1 MRLACLALFVPSL
14 ATAQRG
20 GRGAAGA
27 DSVLPTDVSWR
38 NIGPNASGRMVAIA
52 GSGARAS
59 EYYIGTTG
67 GGVWKTTDGGKTTVP
82 VTDGYFG
89 GSIGATRQAYDVYA
103 VLDPRLQLQLAR
115 YRRVMDAGLS
125 QVNAALK
132 AAGQP
137 VIVPST
143 TEAPVVRAE
152 SISAIRSPL
161 AHLT

>member
-1 MRLACLALFVPSL
+1 
-14 ATAQRG
+14 
-20 GRGAAGA
+20 
-27 DSVLPTDVSWR
+27 
-38 NIGPNASGRMVAIA
+38 MVAIA